1 MREKENEQE
10 KEQKE
15 REGEADSLL
24 SREQDVGLDHDLSQ
38 RKMLN
43 CLSHPGTL
51 LPAPMYGKEWT
62 LKSSIYNEPIHKEVW
77 IPQSSLSQATQNADI
92 SLNNLV

>member
-1 MREKENEQE
+1 MKKKHSLKRKRFYLRKRAHRREH
-10 KEQKE
+10 E
-15 REGEADSLL
+15 REHKHEDGAGKEGEADSLL

-51 LPAPMYGKEWT
+51 LPAPMYGKE
-62 LKSSIYNEPIHKEVW
+62 
-77 IPQSSLSQATQNADI
+77 
-92 SLNNLV
+92 